1 MAVFIRFAQFLI
13 LKDLMN
19 LYVNLCMVLE
29 GVTWI
34 SHVSFISFILS
45 HLCILYLCVSAARSV
60 SLWVALSRQEAEPVP
75 KETVMWC
82 TTGNTWENAQEN
94 GTATL
99 KSSTWKSLFNLL
111 LRSKYSIQNWWQS
124 LFHNAIRAL
133 SDITLY
139 ICIQLAYICFC
150 GYNSIES
157 QLQRMCV

>member
-1 MAVFIRFAQFLI
+1 MAVFIRCGQFLI

-19 LYVNLCMVLE
+19 LYVNICMVLE
-29 GVTWI
+29 AVTWI
-34 SHVSFISFILS
+34 SHVSFVSFILS
-45 HLCILYLCVSAARSV
+45 HLCILSLCVSAARSV
-60 SLWVALSRQEAEPVP
+60 SLWVALRWQEVEPEP

-82 TTGNTWENAQEN
+82 TTGNTCENAQEN

-99 KSSTWKSLFNLL
+99 KPPYEGVCFKLL

-124 LFHNAIRAL
+124 QFHNAMRAL

-157 QLQRMCV
+157 QLQRMCA